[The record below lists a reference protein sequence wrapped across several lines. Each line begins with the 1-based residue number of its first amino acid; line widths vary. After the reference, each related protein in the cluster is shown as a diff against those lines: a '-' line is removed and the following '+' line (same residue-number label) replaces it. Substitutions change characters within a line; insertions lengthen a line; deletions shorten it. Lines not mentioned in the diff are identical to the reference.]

1 MKCEFKLILCLHTET
16 CHRDQKGRVSIDLLE
31 MTKANCKHCIVREEK
46 LKPFLTTPTS
56 NQGLLGA
63 GSHGVRILGRKGEM
77 LTSKRGRIRMLG
89 LEQFHQSSCRLQS
102 TARLKAGALYRA
114 TPQLGCQ
121 LTNGHLRRP
130 PPKNKTQQKP
140 KTS

>member
-16 CHRDQKGRVSIDLLE
+16 CHRDQKGRVSTDLLE

-77 LTSKRGRIRMLG
+77 LTSKQGVESGCWAWNSFIKAAAD
-89 LEQFHQSSCRLQS
+89 CR
-102 TARLKAGALYRA
+102 A
-114 TPQLGCQ
+114 QLG
-121 LTNGHLRRP
+121 
-130 PPKNKTQQKP
+130 
-140 KTS
+140 